1 MRRKRVAMQTE
12 RQEFEIHPHI
22 LWDIIQKQAGTMP
35 KAILEGV
42 MNSVDA
48 GGTRC
53 DVILDRKGF
62 SIIDDGRGFQDLTE
76 IKNHF
81 RTFGYPHKEGDAKYG
96 RFRMGRGQMFSFGKN
111 KWSTNQFRMLVD
123 LKPQEGV
130 DRIGFDLGIDKEVV
144 PGCRIEVDLYDK
156 LTPSELDAAIRELQD
171 YIKYVPV
178 PVTLNG
184 KVVSTDPSKEKWDEE
199 TDTYYVRRRASGT
212 LDVYNQGVLVKKYP
226 SWTHGTG
233 GLVVSK
239 VPLDV
244 NFARNDVQSSCK
256 VFKDVVKYLKGE
268 TLKAAKSAPLT
279 DDLRAS
285 LAHRLTAGE
294 IDMDEVKESRI
305 VTDVTGSHHKFDV
318 LTRLDRYQY
327 NVSIAE
333 KGDRIGEMAH
343 TRKIAFVITPETA
356 ERFGAETPE
365 EFVAAVKRIVERDR
379 RWGCTLKAMDYERF
393 LDVISASHNPLKDS
407 ELNAAQKLAMK
418 SIRASYDVMMRIG
431 RGYDRDHGTAIF
443 SVGGRYHQRKIWA
456 GTSDTADAWTDGRDN
471 IWINRE
477 VLRKFRDGMRGMIQ
491 IAGLMLHEQLHEGP
505 STGTHEHGVEFYERF
520 HDLSLDTP
528 ILGLT
533 AEEMLKTCV
542 KDLRNDDKNVMIN
555 FARGEDLI
563 AKGAELGLGED
574 LDAAPD
580 ASEEPAQIAA
590 RA

>member
-1 MRRKRVAMQTE
+1 MQTE

-53 DVILDRKGF
+53 DVVLDRKSF

-96 RFRMGRGQMFSFGKN
+96 RFRMGRGQMFSFGRN
-111 KWSTNQFRMLVD
+111 KWSTNQFRMIVD
-123 LKPQEGV
+123 LMPQEGV

-144 PGCRIEVDLYDK
+144 PGCRIEVDLYNT
-156 LTPSELDAAIRELQD
+156 LSPSELDAAIRELQD
-171 YIKYVPV
+171 YIKFVPI

-184 KVVSTDPSKEKWDEE
+184 KVVSVDPAKEKWDYE
-199 TDTYYVRRRASGT
+199 TDTYYVRKRASGT
-212 LDVYNQGVLVKKYP
+212 LDVYNQGVLVKKY
-226 SWTHGTG
+226 STWNYGTA

-244 NFARNDVQSSCK
+244 NFARNDVQSTCK
-256 VFKDVVKYLKGE
+256 VFKDVVRYLKGE
-268 TLKAAKSAPLT
+268 TLKASKSAALN
-279 DDLRAS
+279 DDQRAS
-285 LAHRLTAGE
+285 LAHRLVAGE
-294 IDMDEVKESRI
+294 ITMEDVKDARI
-305 VTDVTGSHHKFDV
+305 VTDVTNSQHKFD
-318 LTRLDRYQY
+318 LLARLDRFQY
-327 NVSIAE
+327 NVSIA
-333 KGDRIGEMAH
+333 KRGDPVGEMAH

-365 EFVAAVKRIVERDR
+365 EFVAAVKRIVARDR
-379 RWGCTLKAMDYERF
+379 GYGCTLKAMDYERF
-393 LDVISASHNPLKDS
+393 LDVISSSHNPLKDS
-407 ELNAAQKLAMK
+407 ELNAAQKLALK

-431 RGYDRDHGTAIF
+431 RAYDREHGTSIF
-443 SVGGRYHQRKIWA
+443 SVDGRYHLRKIWA

-477 VLRKFRDGMRGMIQ
+477 VLRKFREGMRGMIQ
-491 IAGLMLHEQLHEGP
+491 IAGLTLHEQLHEGP

-528 ILGLT
+528 ILGLM

-542 KDLRNDDKNVMIN
+542 KGLRDDNKNVMIN

-563 AKGAELGLGED
+563 AKGAEVGLGED
-574 LDAAPD
+574 LDAPSAEGGVP
-580 ASEEPAQIAA
+580 SPLAA
-590 RA
+590 RM